1 MTVIGLTGGTGA
13 GKTTVLQVIERHGG
27 AALDCDR
34 IYDEL
39 LETNEALRRDL
50 CKAFGD
56 GVFKEDGT
64 LDRARL
70 AARVFSDAGA
80 LRELNTIVYYYMGVD
95 IRRRLTELKK
105 QGVKL
110 VGIDAVNLIE
120 SGLGELCETTV
131 AVLAPKSVR
140 VARIVARDG
149 ITPEQAKKRMTAQR
163 GEDYYRKYAKMILE
177 NDGDE
182 ARLCEKAEAL
192 LERYWKTED

>member
-1 MTVIGLTGGTGA
+1 MTVIGLTGGSGA
-13 GKTTVLQVIERHGG
+13 GKTTVLQLIERHGG

-39 LETNEALRRDL
+39 LISNEALRRDL
-50 CKAFGD
+50 CKAFGED
-56 GVFKEDGT
+56 VFAEDGT

-70 AARVFSDAGA
+70 AECVFSDVSA
-80 LRELNTIVYYYMGVD
+80 LRELNTIVYYYMGVE

-105 QGVKL
+105 QGVRL

-131 AVLAPKSVR
+131 AVLAPED
-140 VARIVARDG
+140 ARIARITARDG
-149 ITPEQAKKRMTAQR
+149 ITPEQAKKRITAQR
-163 GEDYYRKYAKMILE
+163 GEDYYRKYAKAVLE

-182 ARLCEKAEAL
+182 VRLRENAEAL
-192 LERYWKTED
+192 LGHYWKTED